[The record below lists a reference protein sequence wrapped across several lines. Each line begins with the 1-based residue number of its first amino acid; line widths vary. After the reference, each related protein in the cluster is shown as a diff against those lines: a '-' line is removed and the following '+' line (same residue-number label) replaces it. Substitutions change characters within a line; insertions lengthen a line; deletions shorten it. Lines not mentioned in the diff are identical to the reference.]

1 MPSKAD
7 VKAWKA
13 QLVAQAEQQILKLT
27 DSDQFKKYLNTLAK
41 FHRYSARNIDLI
53 YAQNPQALIDESRDA
68 DACYHPVFINGSH
81 H

>member
-27 DSDQFKKYLNTLAK
+27 DSGCLNP
-41 FHRYSARNIDLI
+41 FSN
-53 YAQNPQALIDESRDA
+53 S
-68 DACYHPVFINGSH
+68 V
-81 H
+81 